1 MDTVPLISNN
11 VSAKRSA
18 GLSALRLA
26 VRTTPLPFLNFAL
39 SQIIKKVTYKRP
51 LIFKRLQGHHHKIF
65 VISIPNLG
73 LHLVLQP
80 NPSFPQ
86 LIAHRKIEST
96 AYDAK
101 ISGSLLAL
109 LGMVD
114 GQYDGDA
121 LFFSR
126 DLQLSGDT
134 EAVVCLRNALDDMD
148 GSIIEDAAAC
158 FGPLGFGLLDIAR
171 HIGKIHDNS
180 QTT

>member
-1 MDTVPLISNN
+1 MDTAPLISNN
-11 VSAKRSA
+11 VSTKHSA

-39 SQIIKKVTYKRP
+39 SRIMKKITYKRP
-51 LIFKRLQGHHHKIF
+51 LIFKRLQGHHQKIF
-65 VISIPNLG
+65 VISISNLG
-73 LHLVLQP
+73 LHLLLQP
-80 NPSFPQ
+80 TPSFPR
-86 LIAHRKIEST
+86 LSAHREIEST

-101 ISGSLLAL
+101 ISGSLLTL

-126 DLQLSGDT
+126 DLQISGDT

-158 FGPLGFGLLDIAR
+158 FGPLGFRLLDIAR
-171 HIGKIHDNS
+171 HIGKIHANS

>member
-1 MDTVPLISNN
+1 MDTIPLIPNN
-11 VSAKRSA
+11 VSAKRTAS
-18 GLSALRLA
+18 LSALRLA

-39 SQIIKKVTYKRP
+39 SRIIKKITYRRP

-65 VISIPNLG
+65 VISITNLG
-73 LHLVLQP
+73 LHLALQP
-80 NPSFPQ
+80 NPSSPQ
-86 LIAHRKIEST
+86 LSAHRKIESI
-96 AYDAK
+96 AHDAK
-101 ISGSLLAL
+101 ISGSLLTL

-126 DLQLSGDT
+126 GLQVSGDT
-134 EAVVCLRNALDDMD
+134 EAIVCLRNALDDMD

-158 FGPLGFGLLDIAR
+158 FGPLGSNLLDIAR
-171 HIGKIHDNS
+171 HIGRIHGKS

>member
-1 MDTVPLISNN
+1 MDTTPRISNN
-11 VSAKRSA
+11 ISAKRTAS
-18 GLSALRLA
+18 LSALRLA
-26 VRTTPLPFLNFAL
+26 VRATPLPFLNFFL
-39 SQIIKKVTYKRP
+39 SRIIKKITYKRP

-65 VISIPNLG
+65 VISITNLG
-73 LHLVLQP
+73 LHLALQP
-80 NPSFPQ
+80 NPSSPQ
-86 LIAHRKIEST
+86 LSAHRKIEST
-96 AYDAK
+96 ADAK
-101 ISGSLLAL
+101 ISGSILTL

-126 DLQLSGDT
+126 DLHVSGDT

-158 FGPLGFGLLDIAR
+158 FGPPGLRLLDMAR